1 MSLEA
6 SLRQA
11 DDCELEIVCHHG
23 VSGTKKT
30 FVDVFRAGVI

>member
-11 DDCELEIVCHHG
+11 DDCELEIVCHQG
-23 VSGTKKT
+23 EYVPG
-30 FVDVFRAGVI
+30 GI

>member
-11 DDCELEIVCHHG
+11 DDCELEIVCHQGECRGNLNHG
-23 VSGTKKT
+23 YKLL
-30 FVDVFRAGVI
+30 I